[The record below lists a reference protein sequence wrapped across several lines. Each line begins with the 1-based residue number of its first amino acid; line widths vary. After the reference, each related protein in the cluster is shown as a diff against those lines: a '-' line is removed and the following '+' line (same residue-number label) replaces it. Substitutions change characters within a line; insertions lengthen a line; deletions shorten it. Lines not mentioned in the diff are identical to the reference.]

1 MIGISS
7 YGAYVPRY
15 RIKTEDIASVWKK
28 EPEHVI
34 GSLGVKEKSVAAT
47 DEDTVTLA
55 YEASHT
61 ALDRVGLAPDQ
72 IGALFVGSES
82 YPYAVNATATIVGEF
97 LGVGRN
103 YFAADLEFACKAA
116 TTGLI
121 VAVGLLSAK
130 KINYGLTIGA
140 DCAQAKSHDI
150 LEYTAASGAGALIV
164 SNKEDEVA
172 VEIIDYLTYSSDT
185 PDFWR
190 RDGISYPSHGGRF
203 TGEPA
208 YFTHVMNAAT
218 QILSRNKLKPSDF
231 DYCIFHMPN
240 GKFPR
245 TAAKRL
251 GFSKEQL
258 APSLIVDNMGNA
270 YSATPL
276 LGLIAT
282 LDVSKPRQTI
292 LFVSYGSGASSDAFI
307 LKTTNRLANI
317 QKKSP
322 SVADLIKNKTYISYV
337 DYLKIRGAI

>member
-28 EPEHVI
+28 EPEHI
-34 GSLGVKEKSVAAT
+34 ISSLGVKEKSVAAG

-55 YEASHT
+55 YEAART
-61 ALDRVGLAPDQ
+61 AIGRVAMKSDQ

-82 YPYAVNATATIVGEF
+82 RPYAVNATATIVGEF

-103 YFAADLEFACKAA
+103 YFTADLEFACKAA

-121 VAVGLLSAK
+121 ATIGLLSTG
-130 KINYGLTIGA
+130 KIAYGMTIGA

-150 LEYTAASGAGALIV
+150 LEYTAASGAGALVV
-164 SNKEDEVA
+164 SNKPNEVA
-172 VEIIDYLTYSSDT
+172 VEIADYLTYSSDT

-208 YFTHVMNAAT
+208 YFAHVMNAAKQLLT
-218 QILSRNKLKPSDF
+218 QNNLAPSDIAH
-231 DYCIFHMPN
+231 CIFHMPN

-245 TAAKRL
+245 MAAKRL

-258 APSLIVDNMGNA
+258 APSLTVDHMGNA

-282 LDVSKPRQTI
+282 LDIAKPHETI

-307 LKTTNRLANI
+307 LKTTDRLSQI
-317 QKKSP
+317 QQKSP
-322 SVADLIKNKTYISYV
+322 TVTDLIKDKMYISYV